1 MFDMPCWF
9 CDNEK
14 CGFIS
19 MTNCEKLNMWIRN
32 YDFDKYDKIDPKS
45 DKLRCR

>member
-19 MTNCEKLNMWIRN
+19 MTNCEKLNF
-32 YDFDKYDKIDPKS
+32 YLKLKDFNKNNK
-45 DKLRCR
+45 